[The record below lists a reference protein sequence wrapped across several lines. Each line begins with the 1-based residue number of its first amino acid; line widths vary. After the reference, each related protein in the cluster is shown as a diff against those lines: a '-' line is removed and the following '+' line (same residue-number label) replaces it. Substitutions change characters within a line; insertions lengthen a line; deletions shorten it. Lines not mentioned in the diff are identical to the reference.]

1 MTTGFEPATAKNS
14 GPFTLYT
21 DTTPDLVAWMPEGAA
36 DKLRALRQRIA
47 DLHELVPEF
56 EERKVTNEARFEA
69 EVRLRRLQDH
79 PHDGG
84 YDPRVIDA
92 QRKIDKLTAEAR
104 GHHRPL

>member
-1 MTTGFEPATAKNS
+1 MRAALNQRRKNS

-69 EVRLRRLQDH
+69 RCGCGGCRIIRRSRL
-79 PHDGG
+79 
-84 YDPRVIDA
+84 DPPSITRNG
-92 QRKIDKLTAEAR
+92 KIDKLTAEAR